1 MKIYSA
7 GKADSSGKMD
17 YGVVKGRYLG
27 HGSGLVRTTSVLD
40 IMRTMDK
47 DAYAEYQRMGKNDD
61 SGLSSLKYLTNWY
74 ASVVKKHPSMVDN
87 YEKQSKEYVEKNVKE
102 QKRDKTSI
110 INWELKS
117 EFWGF

>member
-1 MKIYSA
+1 MK
-7 GKADSSGKMD
+7 
-17 YGVVKGRYLG
+17 
-27 HGSGLVRTTSVLD
+27 GSWMLW
-40 IMRTMDK
+40 TMDK

-74 ASVVKKHPSMVDN
+74 ASVVKKHHSMVDN